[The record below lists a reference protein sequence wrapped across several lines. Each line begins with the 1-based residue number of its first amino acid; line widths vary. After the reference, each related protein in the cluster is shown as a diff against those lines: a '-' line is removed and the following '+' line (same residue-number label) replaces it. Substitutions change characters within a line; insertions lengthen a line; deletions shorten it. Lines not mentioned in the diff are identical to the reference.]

1 MTITKRLSKS
11 DFLDY
16 RACAKSFW
24 LKHNKPKEI
33 TWPAPGA
40 FDRMLM
46 RDGYAVEAQVR
57 LLVQGWSHPEQ
68 LSFQKV
74 FDAERCYARADL
86 VREHSDGSIDIF
98 EIKGST
104 SLKSSTGADHIDDA
118 GFQVAVAKML
128 GIEVRSASII
138 HVNGGYIRAGDI
150 DPAALFVIVDISAEV
165 AEREAELAVEISAA
179 LDQLVQTQIDE
190 RGCTCRRI
198 GSLDRHCASF
208 AYFNPDIEFPSA
220 HNLPRISA
228 KALTTL
234 DEEERLAIDDV
245 SEADVTKAQL
255 PILRAFH
262 SGEPQ
267 IAVDKIADFLS
278 KLVWPI
284 YFYDYET
291 FASAIPLADG
301 HQPQQQLPV
310 QFSLHRLDKNG
321 DLTHSEFLADRPG
334 QESELC
340 VALMEAAG
348 DAGSAVVW
356 NESFEKSCNNRLAK
370 LLPIHADYFESLNQR
385 TVDLMV
391 PFKLDYVHPG
401 FAGSTSIKKVLPVL
415 CPELQYSKD
424 IVHDGASAMEAWAE
438 MVNTDDSTTRE
449 RLRAELLAYCHLDS
463 LAMVEI
469 FKRLS
474 TVAGL

>member
-1 MTITKRLSKS
+1 MAKRLSKS

-24 LKHNKPKEI
+24 LKHNKPHAI

-46 RDGYAVEAQVR
+46 RDGYAVEAQVK
-57 LLVQGWSHPEQ
+57 LLVEDWSDPEQ
-68 LSFQKV
+68 LTFQKI
-74 FDAERCYARADL
+74 FNAERCYARADL
-86 VREHSDGSIDIF
+86 VREYSDGTIDVF

-128 GIEVRSASII
+128 GISVRSANII
-138 HVNGGYIRAGDI
+138 HVNGDYVRIGDL
-150 DPAALFVIVDISAEV
+150 DPAALFVLVDVTAEV
-165 AEREAELAVEISAA
+165 NEREAVLAAEISAA
-179 LDQLVQTQIDE
+179 LDQLAQSEIDE
-190 RGCTCRRI
+190 QGCSCRHI

-208 AYFNPDIEFPSA
+208 AYFNTDVKFPSA
-220 HNLPRISA
+220 HHLPRISA

-234 DEEERLAIDDV
+234 DGEGRLAIHDV
-245 SEADVTKAQL
+245 SEADVTKTQL
-255 PILRAFH
+255 PVLRAFL

-267 IAVDKIADFLS
+267 ISVDKIAEFLA
-278 KLVWPI
+278 KLVWPL

-291 FASAIPLADG
+291 FASAIPLANG

-310 QFSLHRLDKNG
+310 QLSLHRLDKNG
-321 DLTHSEFLADRPG
+321 DLTHFEFLADRPG

-340 VALMEAAG
+340 EALIAAAG
-348 DAGSAVVW
+348 DTGSAVVW
-356 NESFEKSCNNRLAK
+356 NASFEKSCNKRLSK
-370 LLPIHADYFESLNQR
+370 LLPNHTDYFERLNER

-391 PFKLDYVHPG
+391 PFKADYVHPG
-401 FAGSTSIKKVLPVL
+401 FQGSTSIKKVLPVV
-415 CPELQYSKD
+415 CPELQYPKD
-424 IVHDGASAMEAWAE
+424 TVHDGAGAMEAWAE
-438 MVNTDDSTTRE
+438 MTSTENAKRRE
-449 RLRAELLAYCHLDS
+449 ELRKELLTYCHLDS

-469 FKRLS
+469 FKVLR
-474 TVAGL
+474 TVAAH